1 MHSDS
6 SSRAAHAPRF
16 VAPRALGPGS
26 HLRLIAPAGPFDR
39 DAFQVAVERLRRRFT
54 VTYDDGIFDRQAYL
68 AGDDARRLGELR
80 AALADPAVDALV
92 AARGGYGAMRLL
104 PGLDVAEVA
113 QARKLL
119 VGFSDLT
126 ALHAL
131 WQRAGLRSLHA
142 SMIAALGRLPEQR
155 LERWS
160 AALRGELPVE
170 EIPGRWSTRGKVVA
184 EVVGGNLAVLCALLG
199 TPYFPPVDGAILLLE
214 DIGEAPYR
222 VDRMLTSLRLA
233 GIFARTA
240 GVLLGD
246 FTRCEPQR
254 DGRTV
259 DEVLRERLGDLACPV
274 LCGLAVG
281 HGDSENLEVP
291 LGALAELDADRG
303 CVTFLQGA
311 VEPRPDDGSD
321 GGSDGGAA

>member
-1 MHSDS
+1 MPSDP
-6 SSRAAHAPRF
+6 SSRAAHDPRF
-16 VAPRALGPGS
+16 AALPALGPGS
-26 HLRLIAPAGPFDR
+26 HLRLIAPSGPFDR
-39 DAFQVAVERLRRRFT
+39 DGFLVAVERLRRRFT

-68 AGDDARRLGELR
+68 AGGDERRLGELR

-113 QARKLL
+113 RARKLL
-119 VGFSDLT
+119 VGFSDIT

-142 SMIAALGRLPEQR
+142 SMIAALGRLPEER
-155 LERWS
+155 VERWS
-160 AALRGELPVE
+160 AALAGELPAE
-170 EIPGRWSTRGKVVA
+170 ELAGRWSTRGRVVA
-184 EVVGGNLAVLCALLG
+184 PVVGGNLAVLCALLG

-214 DIGEAPYR
+214 DVGEAPYR
-222 VDRMLTSLRLA
+222 IDRMLTSLQLA
-233 GIFARTA
+233 GVFERAA

-259 DEVLRERLGDLACPV
+259 DEVLRERLGGLARPV
-274 LCGLAVG
+274 LCGLAIG

-291 LGALAELDADRG
+291 LGAPAELDADRG

-311 VEPRPDDGSD
+311 VAPR
-321 GGSDGGAA
+321 AQA